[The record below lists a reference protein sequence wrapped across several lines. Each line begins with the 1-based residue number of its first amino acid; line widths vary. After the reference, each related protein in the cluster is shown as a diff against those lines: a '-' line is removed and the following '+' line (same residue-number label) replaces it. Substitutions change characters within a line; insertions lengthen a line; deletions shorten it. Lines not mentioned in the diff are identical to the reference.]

1 MKHKEKLQ
9 TYLDK
14 ILEWPGNFVHCYGS
28 GLLMVK
34 FKVCG
39 QKYEIVFDEHLEV
52 QNEVSDYGEHL
63 DESAEFYKT
72 ESGCSLSMRAPSDWI
87 FIDIFKSS
95 RNRHANG
102 SSPAGAGSGQCGE
115 GS

>member
-1 MKHKEKLQ
+1 MKENLQ

-34 FKVCG
+34 FKVDET
-39 QKYEIVFDEHLEV
+39 KYEIIFDENLEV
-52 QNEVSDYGEHL
+52 QNELSDYGEHL
-63 DESAEFYKT
+63 EESAEFYKT
-72 ESGCSLSMRAPSDWI
+72 GWGCSLSMSAPDDWI
-87 FIDIFKSS
+87 FKDIFKSS
-95 RNRHANG
+95 RNRNANG
-102 SSPAGAGSGQCGE
+102 SSRAGARSGQCGE

>member
-1 MKHKEKLQ
+1 MKEKLQ

-34 FKVCG
+34 FKIDEE
-39 QKYEIVFDEHLEV
+39 KYEIIFDEHLEV
-52 QNEVSDYGEHL
+52 QNEVSDCGEHL
-63 DESAEFYKT
+63 AESAEFYKT
-72 ESGCSLSMRAPSDWI
+72 RDGCSLSMSAPDDWI
-87 FIDIFKSS
+87 FIDIFKLS